1 MANFSHRF
9 SIFFLRLL
17 ARYAHEMHTLAGII
31 VFMFNLAV
39 FPKKIGEDLR
49 LSEDSRLLALDLPSA
64 TSDEATLI
72 IPDEFLR

>member
-17 ARYAHEMHTLAGII
+17 ARYAHTLAGMI

-39 FPKKIGEDLR
+39 FSKKIGEDLR
-49 LSEDSRLLALDLPSA
+49 LSEDSRLLAPSA
-64 TSDEATLI
+64 TTDEATLI
-72 IPDEFLR
+72 IPDEFSR